1 MESSRKKKKKIT
13 MASRYTTV
21 REHKP
26 RAELVRAAHAA
37 AAALFVGKPSLSAD
51 LVRRAKSAAFE
62 AVRRADPTAGLSTHP
77 SAAYS
82 YGIVAVA
89 DEGVKEAQDSW
100 ARIKR
105 NGGIVKSKAQLD
117 RRSPMR
123 SHGDNMSQYVIA
135 NRKMI
140 NPLDLEPFG
149 QRSTPIVTLS
159 RGQPTSGRDHRLHAV
174 AQERLIS
181 AATLIS
187 ELMPMSTSPRDAA
200 QNLALGRSATYV

>member
-1 MESSRKKKKKIT
+1 
-13 MASRYTTV
+13 MA
-21 REHKP
+21 EHKP

-105 NGGIVKSKAQLD
+105 SGVRSPAQLD
-117 RRSPMR
+117 REIASALHSVGATVRIKIPSVMGKRSVGGRITRVMPN
-123 SHGDNMSQYVIA
+123 G
-135 NRKMI
+135 
-140 NPLDLEPFG
+140 DLEI
-149 QRSTPIVTLS
+149 RSTQDGYFV
-159 RGQPTSGRDHRLHAV
+159 V
-174 AQERLIS
+174 APSQV
-181 AATLIS
+181 
-187 ELMPMSTSPRDAA
+187 ELR
-200 QNLALGRSATYV
+200 